1 MNKHLNFLMKKKDW
15 MQPCIE
21 GSQVH
26 SLIIHYDKFV
36 DLVKEVLEEIV
47 EEMYLKSWEVSGYY
61 FVQRCLL
68 PKFFSFLGC
77 GKDGSNPIR
86 DLT

>member
-1 MNKHLNFLMKKKDW
+1 
-15 MQPCIE
+15 
-21 GSQVH
+21 
-26 SLIIHYDKFV
+26 V

-61 FVQRCLL
+61 FVQRCSL
-68 PKFFSFLGC
+68 PIFFSFLGC
-77 GKDGSNPIR
+77 GKDGNNPIR